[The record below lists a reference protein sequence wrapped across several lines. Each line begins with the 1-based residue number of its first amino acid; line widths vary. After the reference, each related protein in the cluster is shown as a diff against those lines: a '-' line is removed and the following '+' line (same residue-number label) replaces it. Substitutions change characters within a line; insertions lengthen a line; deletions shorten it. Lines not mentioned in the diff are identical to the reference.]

1 MEVVIK
7 DGYSLKQGRRALRH
21 SNYRLTVRYGRVYTI
36 KANDGRQPDSKRQ
49 LECRDLLMKANVM
62 AKDDIARKGRKKYW
76 ERMAQKSGYKT
87 AIGCARAY
95 YIKVLKNK
103 VVAHISCHHFV
114 PHGFYHIHN
123 DDGSYRSFYIDNVSW
138 QICPYKRK
146 LIRLYKQ
153 CLV

>member
-87 AIGCARAY
+87 AMGCARAY

-103 VVAHISCHHFV
+103 VSVRKSSYDIVS
-114 PHGFYHIHN
+114 HGFCYIHN
-123 DDGSYRSFYIDNVSW
+123 ELSSCRTSHIDNVSW